1 MRSRLEH
8 TQKRGTK
15 DTEKIDDIA
24 PYRVFPQ
31 RENVLI
37 SLSLT
42 ELFMPQASYIVRGP
56 DSHA

>member
-24 PYRVFPQ
+24 PYRVFPK

-42 ELFMPQASYIVRGP
+42 ELFMPQASYTV
-56 DSHA
+56 